1 MKPVKTGFGFTGNEA
16 VPAGLLFDED
26 EEKPMANKKPTKGL
40 AAARNAAPKD
50 VFCLMWIGSTTLGE
64 VVAKL
69 KEGGYSG
76 NENSVKARAA
86 RIRKSKRQPL
96 DLPHLEGEP
105 NANKNWDKVVAALN
119 ERIYHEK
126 KNEGIGTLA
135 DAELRVLLKER
146 KK

>member
-16 VPAGLLFDED
+16 VPAGLLFDES
-26 EEKPMANKKPTKGL
+26 EEKPVGNKKPTKGL

-50 VFCLMWIGSTTLGE
+50 VFCLMWIGSNSLGE

-76 NENSVKARAA
+76 NESSVKARAA

-105 NANKNWDKVVAALN
+105 SSNKNWDVVVAALN
-119 ERIYHEK
+119 ARTAGDK
-126 KNEGIGTLA
+126 GALA
-135 DAELRVLLKER
+135 QGSLDEITKG
-146 KK
+146 